1 MNPHF
6 LQSAAWQ
13 SFQEALGRKVYRQKG
28 IDWEFM
34 AILEPGTRLSPSRL
48 YCPYGP
54 TVSSIKGLK
63 SALKALTKLA
73 TSLGVKFV
81 RIEPLGVKFMNNS
94 NLGLEN
100 IGNLSELLGNAEVSS
115 APSHI

>member
-73 TSLGVKFV
+73 TSFV
-81 RIEPLGVKFMNNS
+81 FLLKSSEAML
-94 NLGLEN
+94 
-100 IGNLSELLGNAEVSS
+100 LSKQWSILNFSFFVMSS
-115 APSHI
+115 ESILFLSQ